1 MSLSGARG
9 RLWGMEWSFKLHGGI
24 AAGLSTVLLLLA
36 ALTWLPGNL
45 PLAGLKW
52 PMVAIVV
59 LLFPIFIA
67 ALVRMFLSGADRHS
81 MWLAFRCLPGRVQ
94 GFLGALVI
102 SGVVLMLFSTVGAGS
117 WQAPEV
123 KDGRYFVFDTTPHA
137 RGTIEVSHSQYE
149 AVLESDQRSMLTI
162 PGILFAG
169 AAYFVF
175 AAGELRR
182 ADVRFRSP

>member
-1 MSLSGARG
+1 
-9 RLWGMEWSFKLHGGI
+9 MERSFKLHGGI

-36 ALTWLPGNL
+36 ALTWLPGTL
-45 PLAGLKW
+45 PLAASKW

-67 ALVRMFLSGADRHS
+67 ALVRVFLSGADRYS

-94 GFLGALVI
+94 AALGALAV
-102 SGVVLMLFSTVGAGS
+102 SGVLLMLLSEAGAGN
-117 WQAPEV
+117 WQAPEA
-123 KDGRYFVFDTTPHA
+123 KDGRYFVLDTTPHA

-149 AVLESDQRSMLTI
+149 AVLESDQRSMLAI

-169 AAYFVF
+169 AAYVVL

-182 ADVRFRSP
+182 ADVGFRSS